1 MRDIQHITSFTPTT
15 ISSSGINHIYSIAS
29 IFIIVS
35 LCHYPSNFSQ
45 LSYTCSKFPLRRPH
59 PPSYLPLPLTPR
71 RFILQQSRTATL
83 HLPIMNLS
91 LLVNILLLQP
101 LLVAGLPV
109 PKPPPAGGQ
118 ENLPIHQGNPNAGP
132 STTTQPPGPGGG
144 AGGQAPSLGVD
155 YDLAQLMGHW
165 GTPPKGVYLQGS
177 YSAIIQVSKDITRE
191 NMVELAYRAY
201 GEMSTI
207 FANREN
213 MVGSRLK
220 PEYPSRTLVALE
232 VGDRKIVFASSTQ
245 FRAPS
250 GLSTKE
256 SSEFYTWA
264 AGQIASLGS
273 QIPNSVGAWTAHR
286 WKNDAKSRHRLDGKC
301 AEFNALRLDAE
312 RQNADRRWEGHG
324 PRYESPKKIQLDKG
338 ERRPFLVAIFGK
350 NIVKPCSAAGQLYGC
365 EELFKDGTPFSEL
378 EAIQPGTRAVWS
390 ADIKITQLKNPRHET
405 VPVSQ
410 DPGPASPGSSGSAP
424 GSPELIPG
432 TQYQAPASQSS
443 SSPSQSLPPSSQE
456 PPTSYQRPPPASQGS
471 SSPSQGSPQPATAVP
486 PVDGAVEV
494 AASPERGPANQGSS
508 SPPAV
513 PATPVRATQ
522 YAIRPASAGAGGG
535 GGGGG
540 NILVPATPEMI
551 PETPPPA
558 RGSSGGASQG
568 EAVPATQFP
577 MAPPP
582 QGQTQPAT
590 GGTGGGGS
598 GSMAPPNTP
607 SPKAGEKRPQQPSS
621 SPLETPS
628 RKHVDKKNKE
638 E

>member
-1 MRDIQHITSFTPTT
+1 
-15 ISSSGINHIYSIAS
+15 
-29 IFIIVS
+29 
-35 LCHYPSNFSQ
+35 
-45 LSYTCSKFPLRRPH
+45 
-59 PPSYLPLPLTPR
+59 
-71 RFILQQSRTATL
+71 
-83 HLPIMNLS
+83 MNLS

-132 STTTQPPGPGGG
+132 STTAQPPGLGNEP
-144 AGGQAPSLGVD
+144 GGQAPSLNIG
-155 YDLAQLMGHW
+155 YDPPQLMGDW
-165 GTPPKGVYLQGS
+165 GTPPRKVYLEGS

-201 GEMSTI
+201 REMMELYNNKGETI
-207 FANREN
+207 KFDR
-213 MVGSRLK
+213 K
-220 PEYPSRTLVALE
+220 PDYESGTMVALE

-245 FRAPS
+245 FRAPPR
-250 GLSTKE
+250 LSKE
-256 SSEFYTWA
+256 KSVEFSTWA
-264 AGQIASLGS
+264 AEQIASLGS
-273 QIPNSVGAWTAHR
+273 QTPNSVGEWAAHR
-286 WKNDAKSRHRLDGKC
+286 LKKDDANSRHRLDGKC

-312 RQNADRRWEGHG
+312 RQNADLRKAGHK
-324 PRYESPKKIQLDKG
+324 PKYESPKTIQLDKG
-338 ERRPFLVAIFGK
+338 ERRPFLVAIFK
-350 NIVKPCSAAGQLYGC
+350 KRIIKPCSAAGERYGC
-365 EELFKDGTPFSEL
+365 EELFKAGTPFSEL
-378 EAIQPGTRAVWS
+378 DAIKPDTRATWS
-390 ADIKITQLKNPRHET
+390 ADIKITRLKNPRDET
-405 VPVSQ
+405 VLASQ
-410 DPGPASPGSSGSAP
+410 NPGPASPGSSKSAP

-513 PATPVRATQ
+513 LATPVRATQ
-522 YAIRPASAGAGGG
+522 YAIRPASAGA

-558 RGSSGGASQG
+558 RGSGGGASQG